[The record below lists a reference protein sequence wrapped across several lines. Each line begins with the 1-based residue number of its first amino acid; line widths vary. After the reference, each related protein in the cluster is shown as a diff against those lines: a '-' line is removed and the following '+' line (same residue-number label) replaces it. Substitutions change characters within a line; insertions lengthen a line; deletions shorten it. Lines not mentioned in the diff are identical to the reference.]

1 MSSSS
6 STTKICCFNPDCKE
20 TKSDRSFRKA
30 WRLRSGDFAELCDRC
45 ATAYEEGRYCEVFH
59 INAAGWRSCE
69 SCRKPLHCG
78 CIVSI
83 TGFILLDA
91 GGVEC
96 MPCARKHTI
105 VASNQCWSQAP
116 LHLSERLKDISMK
129 NWGPSSVANGTSGQ
143 WWHSANARN
152 IGNSQSELQARLAY
166 EFDRSNGLERRFP
179 SERPSV
185 PCVER
190 VLRDQSER
198 VAPRSDVPVQDRLSN
213 RSPGG
218 DMVVSLHASRR
229 EEGTVDGLQDSCHL
243 PGESSSAEARKGLIV
258 EPRLNNSGAVKSFDA
273 VANSRVNMQSSSGKD
288 LLVPSNE
295 ANGSACVSGT
305 QSQRQTPPTPLGNQC
320 HGDSQNGGDSYTETQ
335 IRNGKARGDARGRNQ
350 LLPRY
355 WPKITDQELQQISVD
370 SNKVITPLFEKT
382 LSASDAGRIGRLVL
396 PKKCAEAYFPTISQ
410 PEGVPLKVQD
420 AKGSEWVFQFRFWPN
435 NNSRMYVLEGV
446 TPCIQNMSLQAGDIV
461 TFSRLDPDG
470 KLVMGSRKPSEAS
483 PSSQDNRKSKTGN
496 GVSKLAESNLKDAN
510 TWSEVDKSG
519 YIAKDALRAQSSVL
533 PSKRKS
539 STLGLKSKRLQIEN
553 EDRMELKLTWEEAQ
567 GLLRP
572 TSNHVPIVVVVEGH
586 EFEEYEEA
594 PILGK
599 PTIFTTNNSGE
610 NIQWAQCE
618 ECSKWRKLPVDAL
631 LPSKW
636 TCSDNLWD
644 AKRSSCSSDQEITD
658 GQLQDLLSSSNSV
671 SSKKIK
677 SVKKDSD
684 SVEGSEGLDTLAN
697 LAILAEVEALPS
709 SIQPPTTK
717 HPRHRPGCSCIVC
730 IQPPS
735 GKGPKHSDTCTC
747 NVCVTVRRRF
757 RTLMERR
764 GKRPPENEAGT
775 SRKKQNLVER
785 VEPVDGLPT
794 SSNTNSGVNPEMV
807 VDGNA
812 DDDIS
817 CKKAS
822 SPFKGGIDLNI
833 QPEREDESSPVS
845 GSGSI
850 RFVRDTPDLF
860 HKQKLASSSRNRDV
874 DTSGGSTDVGV
885 ENHGI
890 GITQSCD
897 PENGEMNPPAPLPT
911 WIPATTGTG

>member
-1 MSSSS
+1 MS
-6 STTKICCFNPDCKE
+6 
-20 TKSDRSFRKA
+20 
-30 WRLRSGDFAELCDRC
+30 
-45 ATAYEEGRYCEVFH
+45 
-59 INAAGWRSCE
+59 
-69 SCRKPLHCG
+69 
-78 CIVSI
+78 
-83 TGFILLDA
+83 
-91 GGVEC
+91 
-96 MPCARKHTI
+96 CARKHSI
-105 VASNQCWSQAP
+105 VASQSWSHTLKNRSP
-116 LHLSERLKDISMK
+116 L
-129 NWGPSSVANGTSGQ
+129 SVSNGISGQ

-152 IGNSQSELQARLAY
+152 VGTSQSDLQARLAY
-166 EFDRSNGLERRFP
+166 EFDRSNGIERRV
-179 SERPSV
+179 SSV
-185 PCVER
+185 PGIER
-190 VLRDQSER
+190 APKDPSER
-198 VAPRSDVPVQDRLSN
+198 VAPSSDVPVHQRN
-213 RSPGG
+213 PGG
-218 DMVVSLHASRR
+218 DMVVALNALRR
-229 EEGTVDGLQDSCHL
+229 EEGTADALPDPRHL
-243 PGESSSAEARKGLIV
+243 PGESSTVDARKGSIV
-258 EPRLNNSGAVKSFDA
+258 EPHLNNSVAAKCFDTH
-273 VANSRVNMQSSSGKD
+273 ANSRVNTQSSSGKD
-288 LLVPSNE
+288 PLVPSND
-295 ANGSACVSGT
+295 ANGSACVSGS
-305 QSQRQTPPTPLGNQC
+305 QQQRQTPSPPMANQC
-320 HGDSQNGGDSYTETQ
+320 HGNLQNGGDTYTENQ
-335 IRNGKARGDARGRNQ
+335 IRNGKARGDGRGRNQ

-370 SNKVITPLFEKT
+370 SNKIITPLFEKT

-470 KLVMGSRKPSEAS
+470 KLVMGSRKPSDAS
-483 PSSQDNRKSKTGN
+483 PSTQDSRKSKNGN

-510 TWSEVDKSG
+510 TWSEIDKSG

-539 STLGLKSKRLQIEN
+539 STLGLKNKRLQIEN
-553 EDRMELKLTWEEAQ
+553 EDRIELKLTWEEAQ

-572 TSNHVPIVVVVEGH
+572 ACNHHPDSIVVVDGH

-644 AKRSSCSSDQEITD
+644 PKRSSCSSDQELTD
-658 GQLQDLLSSSNSV
+658 GQIQDLLSSSNDV
-671 SSKKIK
+671 ASKKMK
-677 SVKKDSD
+677 SAKKDSE
-684 SVEGSEGLDTLAN
+684 SVEGSEGGLDTLAN
-697 LAILAEVEALPS
+697 VAILTEEALPS
-709 SIQPPTTK
+709 LAQPPTTK

-735 GKGPKHSDTCTC
+735 GKGPKHSDTCVC
-747 NVCVTVRRRF
+747 NVCTTVKRRF

-764 GKRPPENEAGT
+764 AKRPPENEAGT
-775 SRKKQNLVER
+775 SRKKQQLVER

-794 SSNTNSGVNPEMV
+794 SSNAKSGVNPEMF
-807 VDGNA
+807 VDGND

-817 CKKAS
+817 CRKPS

-833 QPEREDESSPVS
+833 QPEREDDASPVS

-850 RFVRDTPDLF
+850 RFVRDSADLY
-860 HKQKLASSSRNRDV
+860 HKQQKLPSSSRNRDV
-874 DTSGGSTDVGV
+874 NTSGGSAEVGGV

-890 GITQSCD
+890 GVPQSCD
-897 PENGEMNPPAPLPT
+897 PENGELNPPAPRPT
-911 WIPATTGTG
+911 WIPATSGTG